1 MYQPGS
7 WAWDSER
14 KEAVQIVEEL
24 SLWDHKS
31 LRVWSPRDNTVYLT
45 KGELLPISQA
55 EGDSKESL
63 AYKATA
69 ARLAETLA
77 TGELMLA
84 PLESKID
91 PLPHQF
97 SALERALSSD
107 KIRYLLADE
116 VGLGKTIEAGLI
128 LRELKLRG
136 LVRRTLVLA
145 PKGLVTQWV
154 QELEDRFSEP
164 FQLIIPSD
172 FSTNDS
178 LSGIWNKFDQVVVP
192 LDSVK
197 PIDAR
202 SGWSQ
207 KEVERYNQARVE
219 SLVMAGWDLV
229 IIDEA
234 HKVAGSTDTVA
245 RHKLGRALAQATPYL
260 LLLSAT
266 PHQGKT
272 DAFHRLMAL
281 LDPEAFPNEKA
292 IQGRL
297 IAPYVIRTEKR
308 KAIDI
313 KGKPL
318 FKPRNTKL
326 VTIPWEEKHQQQRD
340 LYEKVTEYVRLGY
353 NQALKE
359 KRYGL
364 GFMLVLMQR
373 LVASSTAAIREAL
386 QRRLEV
392 IQQAPSFIAGDLEID
407 EEWWELGGQEQYEE
421 LFSRQLAAF
430 ADEREQVMKLLALAR
445 RCEAAGTDAKAEALL
460 QWLYKLQLEEQDPEL
475 KCLIFTEF
483 VATQQMLAEFLE
495 NRGFSVV
502 CLNGSM
508 SLEERLQAQ
517 AEFSKDTRIMISTD
531 AGGEGLNLQFCHIVI
546 NFDLPWNPM
555 RLEQRIGRVDRIGQK
570 HPVRAINFLLEDSI
584 EWRVQEV
591 LTEKLEAIARDF
603 GVDKMSD
610 VLDST
615 EVAQDFE
622 NLYKKAILA
631 PQKINADVQ
640 ALDSQLRARLK
651 EISAA
656 NRLFGYQKELD
667 LRQAAQLAAHPAPF
681 WLERMTVNY
690 LLSHGGKVERKLA
703 GCNLEWPDG
712 LQMENIS
719 FHRKTA
725 EENQLSYLSME
736 EPRIRRLLEQ
746 IPRHVPGQ
754 PICSVEIG
762 GLNAEICGYWSLWC
776 ISFQGGSQ
784 NRRFFPLFK
793 NEDGRLFPVTA
804 ERIWQQLLLEQT
816 ALSVVE
822 QIKGPLALEIYQ
834 ELEAVAKEQGESLFK
849 QLRNEIQA
857 NLSQRRERGNTVFQI
872 RKQTIEKIGLP
883 AVRRY
888 RLAKLEEE
896 RKAWQAELARC
907 EQLLPELEAVIIMKV
922 GGQRT

>member
-1 MYQPGS
+1 VYQPGS

-97 SALERALSSD
+97 SALERALSGD

-178 LSGIWNKFDQVVVP
+178 LVGIWNKFDQVVVP

-313 KGKPL
+313 KGKPYL
-318 FKPRNTKL
+318 N
-326 VTIPWEEKHQQQRD
+326 
-340 LYEKVTEYVRLGY
+340 
-353 NQALKE
+353 
-359 KRYGL
+359 
-364 GFMLVLMQR
+364 
-373 LVASSTAAIREAL
+373 
-386 QRRLEV
+386 
-392 IQQAPSFIAGDLEID
+392 LEIRNLSPF
-407 EEWWELGGQEQYEE
+407 LG
-421 LFSRQLAAF
+421 
-430 ADEREQVMKLLALAR
+430 
-445 RCEAAGTDAKAEALL
+445 
-460 QWLYKLQLEEQDPEL
+460 
-475 KCLIFTEF
+475 
-483 VATQQMLAEFLE
+483 
-495 NRGFSVV
+495 
-502 CLNGSM
+502 
-508 SLEERLQAQ
+508 
-517 AEFSKDTRIMISTD
+517 
-531 AGGEGLNLQFCHIVI
+531 
-546 NFDLPWNPM
+546 
-555 RLEQRIGRVDRIGQK
+555 
-570 HPVRAINFLLEDSI
+570 
-584 EWRVQEV
+584 
-591 LTEKLEAIARDF
+591 
-603 GVDKMSD
+603 
-610 VLDST
+610 
-615 EVAQDFE
+615 
-622 NLYKKAILA
+622 KK
-631 PQKINADVQ
+631 
-640 ALDSQLRARLK
+640 
-651 EISAA
+651 
-656 NRLFGYQKELD
+656 
-667 LRQAAQLAAHPAPF
+667 
-681 WLERMTVNY
+681 
-690 LLSHGGKVERKLA
+690 
-703 GCNLEWPDG
+703 
-712 LQMENIS
+712 NIS
-719 FHRKTA
+719 SR
-725 EENQLSYLSME
+725 
-736 EPRIRRLLEQ
+736 
-746 IPRHVPGQ
+746 G
-754 PICSVEIG
+754 ICT
-762 GLNAEICGYWSLWC
+762 
-776 ISFQGGSQ
+776 
-784 NRRFFPLFK
+784 K
-793 NEDGRLFPVTA
+793 
-804 ERIWQQLLLEQT
+804 
-816 ALSVVE
+816 
-822 QIKGPLALEIYQ
+822 K
-834 ELEAVAKEQGESLFK
+834 
-849 QLRNEIQA
+849 
-857 NLSQRRERGNTVFQI
+857 
-872 RKQTIEKIGLP
+872 
-883 AVRRY
+883 
-888 RLAKLEEE
+888 
-896 RKAWQAELARC
+896 
-907 EQLLPELEAVIIMKV
+907 
-922 GGQRT
+922 